1 MTIKDIKKTL
11 ENDLLNDGK
20 MAYGLYKYELEELV
34 DEFKE
39 SIIKDNDDFLFA
51 VTVMK
56 NDVTNNLNSAMVL
69 IEKSGKVHINEE
81 ARARLKQL
89 WLKAYTENMKKLIPR
104 FTKQLHHGDLPI
116 NGVKN
121 AFVAWFS

>member
-20 MAYGLYKYELEELV
+20 MSFGLYKYELEELMY
-34 DEFKE
+34 DFKDSLIE
-39 SIIKDNDDFLFA
+39 DNDDFLFV

-56 NDVTNNLNSAMVL
+56 NDVDGKLNSAMVL
-69 IEKSGKVHINEE
+69 IEKSAKVHINEE
-81 ARARLKQL
+81 ARTRLKQL

-104 FTKQLHHGDLPI
+104 FAKQLHHGDLAI
-116 NGVKN
+116 NGVKTV
-121 AFVAWFS
+121 FVA